1 MACEKYLAWMSDASL
16 GALAPGRE
24 PELLAHAATC
34 DACRQA
40 YEHAREVAAFVDRGV
55 ASLMSGNPSPLFA
68 TRLRARLAAEP
79 TPTRMKWLAAVIS
92 LAPASPEQSR
102 WASRPLFSLGAAAVA
117 LTVVLVI
124 ILTRTTPSTSTRP
137 NPIANV
143 TPKNSSPSAAV
154 AIPLPANSV
163 GPARSAGFVRP
174 AHPRNPP
181 TQELLV
187 LIEPGQFAAVI
198 RFADQLHSGPV
209 DTAQF
214 PPAEQPFEE
223 PLEVA
228 PIEIAP
234 LDAPPTETPAAP
246 AAENSSRH

>member
-1 MACEKYLAWMSDASL
+1 MACEKYLAWMTDASL

-34 DACRQA
+34 DACRQTYLRA
-40 YEHAREVAAFVDRGV
+40 GELAAFVDRSV
-55 ASLMSGNPSPLFA
+55 ASLVSANPSPHFA

-79 TPTRMKWLAAVIS
+79 
-92 LAPASPEQSR
+92 APARFRQIAWIPVAAGALALASVILVLMMRSPSR
-102 WASRPLFSLGAAAVA
+102 SNPNHIANAIPESPLQAAA
-117 LTVVLVI
+117 
-124 ILTRTTPSTSTRP
+124 
-137 NPIANV
+137 AN
-143 TPKNSSPSAAV
+143 
-154 AIPLPANSV
+154 IPTLPASV
-163 GPARSAGFVRP
+163 APGFRPGFVRHVS
-174 AHPRNPP
+174 ARNPP
-181 TQELLV
+181 TQEPLV